1 MKFPWKGV
9 ALGSGILTFLVAV
22 RCFVTVERA
31 AYYGKDYRMQLVM
44 QDPWL
49 YIGMAAAAVCVTAL
63 LVLADQEA
71 KKRTKKPEPDETE
84 EENI

>member
-9 ALGSGILTFLVAV
+9 ALGGGILTILVAI

-31 AYYGKDYRMQLVM
+31 IYYGRNYGIQLIM
-44 QDPWL
+44 NDPWF
-49 YIGMAAAAVCVTAL
+49 YIGMAAAAICVVAL

-71 KKRTKKPEPDETE
+71 KKKVEQTDAE
-84 EENI
+84 EQ